1 MTRHRLLALLAVTVA
16 VTGCATTT
24 KPPPLYYWGSYEE
37 QVYAAHVS
45 ASTRT
50 VHDQIVALEADL
62 ASAGTRRLPP
72 GFHAQL
78 GYLYSIDGQTDAAK
92 AEFLAE
98 KTAFPESAAF
108 MDRLL
113 ATMQAAKDAPK

>member
-1 MTRHRLLALLAVTVA
+1 MTPHRLLVLVVTLA
-16 VTGCATTT
+16 VTGCATTS
-24 KPPPLYYWGSYEE
+24 KPPPIYYWGSYEE
-37 QVYAAHVS
+37 QIYSAHAS
-45 ASTRT
+45 ASTLT
-50 VHDQIVALEADL
+50 VHDQIVALEADR

>member
-1 MTRHRLLALLAVTVA
+1 MTPRRLLVLVVTLA
-16 VTGCATTT
+16 VTGCATTS
-24 KPPPLYYWGSYEE
+24 KPPPIYYWGSYEE
-37 QVYAAHVS
+37 QIYSAHAS
-45 ASTRT
+45 ASTLT
-50 VHDQIVALEADL
+50 VHDQIVALEADR

>member
-1 MTRHRLLALLAVTVA
+1 MTPRRLLVLVVTLA
-16 VTGCATTT
+16 VTGCATTS
-24 KPPPLYYWGSYEE
+24 KPPPIYYWGSYEE
-37 QVYAAHVS
+37 QIYSAHAS

-50 VHDQIVALEADL
+50 VHDQIVALEADR